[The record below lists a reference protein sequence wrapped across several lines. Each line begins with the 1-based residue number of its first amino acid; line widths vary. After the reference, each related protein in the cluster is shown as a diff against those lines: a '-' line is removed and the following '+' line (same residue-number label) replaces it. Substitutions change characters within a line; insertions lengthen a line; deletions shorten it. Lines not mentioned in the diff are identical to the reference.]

1 MLKTTATKI
10 RTATPD
16 DVFDILILA
25 KEFSKEAPQSHKW
38 NKEKTEQFIL
48 SALQNTNMT
57 IFVIDVDGEIE
68 GALVGF
74 LSELY
79 MSYTVQATELAW
91 FVSKDYRGKPAS
103 LKLIKAF
110 EKWAKESGAKQIG
123 MGDIEGISSLEKLYN
138 RLGYERRRN
147 CLFKGAM
154 KW

>member
-1 MLKTTATKI
+1 SVLKTTATKI

-68 GALVGF
+68 GALVGL

-138 RLGYERRRN
+138 RLGYERAETVY
-147 CLFKGAM
+147 LKEL
-154 KW
+154 

>member
-57 IFVIDVDGEIE
+57 IFVIDVAGEIE
-68 GALVGF
+68 GALVGL

-110 EKWAKESGAKQIG
+110 EKWAKESGANQVG

-138 RLGYERRRN
+138 RLGYERAETVY
-147 CLFKGAM
+147 LKEL
-154 KW
+154 

>member
-68 GALVGF
+68 GALVGI

-110 EKWAKESGAKQIG
+110 EKWAKESGANQVG

-138 RLGYERRRN
+138 RLGYERAETVY
-147 CLFKGAM
+147 LKEL
-154 KW
+154 